1 MMFQFLS
8 KQPLQLNAVDW
19 LRAKVLANHRS
30 PLDSWIK
37 GLFVKFISI
46 LYNCSSKIP
55 NLETALNDTSELS
68 LIPKINCKLK
78 RIIERSGPEGTCGI
92 KKIEDNITVRLL

>member
-8 KQPLQLNAVDW
+8 KQPLPLNAVDW

-78 RIIERSGPEGTCGI
+78 HIIAAISLELPRYVP
-92 KKIEDNITVRLL
+92 LLENFVQKRGG

>member
-30 PLDSWIK
+30 PLHSWIK
-37 GLFVKFISI
+37 GLFDKFISI

-78 RIIERSGPEGTCGI
+78 RIIEITS
-92 KKIEDNITVRLL
+92 KAKINVFRI

>member
-30 PLDSWIK
+30 PVDSWIK
-37 GLFVKFISI
+37 GLFVKNQTTITYLDNRFAAVSFD
-46 LYNCSSKIP
+46 
-55 NLETALNDTSELS
+55 ET
-68 LIPKINCKLK
+68 
-78 RIIERSGPEGTCGI
+78 
-92 KKIEDNITVRLL
+92 